1 VIKPVIQLSTNAS
14 YVDIG
19 EFFAKGM
26 AKIGLDVQVDISPPS
41 TLRQSI
47 STGKVS
53 FSERAWIADYPDAEN
68 YLSLFYSKNFSRMG
82 QTIPILK

>member
-1 VIKPVIQLSTNAS
+1 
-14 YVDIG
+14 
-19 EFFAKGM
+19 M
-26 AKIGLDVQVDISPPS
+26 AKIGLDVQVDISPS

-53 FSERAWIADYPDAEN
+53 FFRASWIADYPDAEK
-68 YLSLFYSKNFSRMG
+68 LSLFYSKNFSRMG

>member
-1 VIKPVIQLSTNAS
+1 
-14 YVDIG
+14 
-19 EFFAKGM
+19 
-26 AKIGLDVQVDISPPS
+26 VQVDISPPS

-53 FSERAWIADYPDAEN
+53 FQSEWIADYPDAEN
-68 YLSLFYSKNFSRMG
+68 YLSLFYSKNFSPMG